1 MPDPDRSWKLESA
14 PPSTVIR
21 EALKLLDGA
30 ERVNVRVAVSP
41 AFSDVTSELMAIVG
55 LVLSVVSTGRV
66 LGMKLIS
73 WTWLLIEPF
82 LALLS
87 QENPPEWT
95 GCGVCGVVG
104 R

>member
-1 MPDPDRSWKLESA
+1 MPDPDGSWKLESA

-55 LVLSVVSTGRV
+55 LVLSVVSTERV
-66 LGMKLIS
+66 TVL
-73 WTWLLIEPF
+73 
-82 LALLS
+82 LLS
-87 QENPPEWT
+87 EPSSLEYP
-95 GCGVCGVVG
+95 VG
-104 R
+104 KRICLMQRRSHRWWCYLLLA